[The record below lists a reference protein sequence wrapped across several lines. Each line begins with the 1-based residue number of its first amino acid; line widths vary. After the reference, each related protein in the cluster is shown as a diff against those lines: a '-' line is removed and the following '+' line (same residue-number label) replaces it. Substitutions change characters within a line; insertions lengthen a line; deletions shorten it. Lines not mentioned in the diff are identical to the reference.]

1 MSVRRDRTTTRQDDT
16 RATKQDCTW
25 KQSADGAHCRCYA
38 RQREYEIRTGN
49 AVVRDAA
56 SPASGCL
63 KIRLELVRS
72 LFPSRFR
79 FRSSATALSLSISLS
94 LSLPF
99 SVSLSISPSMNLLGV
114 VSRLSLPLTRR
125 SNSGLVSP
133 PSRRSSSSPAYFH
146 PQECT
151 HAYLEVRGCLSR
163 QIPKPLTDVFRGKHS
178 RPLRAT
184 S

>member
-1 MSVRRDRTTTRQDDT
+1 METIGRRRTLSLLCETARIRNSNRERSCSRRRVAGKRLFKNSPRTRSV
-16 RATKQDCTW
+16 
-25 KQSADGAHCRCYA
+25 
-38 RQREYEIRTGN
+38 
-49 AVVRDAA
+49 AVSVEVSFPFECD
-56 SPASGCL
+56 SP
-63 KIRLELVRS
+63 
-72 LFPSRFR
+72 F
-79 FRSSATALSLSISLS
+79 SLSISLS

-146 PQECT
+146 PPECT